1 MPSSGPSYSEFL
13 RAQAHGVLA
22 MDFFTVDTVSLEQLF
37 VIGLATR
44 EVRVLGVTDH
54 PTGAFITRSP
64 AS

>member
-1 MPSSGPSYSEFL
+1 M

-44 EVRVLGVTDH
+44 EVRGLGVTDH

-64 AS
+64 AT